1 MKTSSQLR
9 VLLVEDNANIANN
22 IADYFAKQDV
32 VIDFAY
38 KGKHG
43 CELAVSQYY
52 HCIILDI
59 MLPDIEGLEVCE
71 RIRAASERHI
81 PIIMLTARD
90 TLDDKLA
97 GFTHGADDYLTK
109 PFALE
114 ELYVRCLALSNRLN
128 MPQQGKVISIGDG
141 EKKITLEY
149 QRQQV
154 SRNNQL
160 LSLPPKVFSILQILI
175 ESHPRPVSKSE
186 LIDRVWGDNG
196 TDSDSLRSHI
206 YQLRKS
212 VDKPFKTDVIKTI
225 HSVGFSLD
233 I

>member
-1 MKTSSQLR
+1 MESRSQLR
-9 VLLVEDNANIANN
+9 ILLVEDNPAIANN
-22 IADYFAKQDV
+22 IADYFSKEDAIV
-32 VIDFAY
+32 DFAY
-38 KGKHG
+38 TGNHG
-43 CELAVSQYY
+43 CELATSQFY

-59 MLPDIEGLEVCE
+59 MLPDIEGLEVCK
-71 RIRAASERHI
+71 RIRTKSDRHI
-81 PIIMLTARD
+81 PILMLTARD
-90 TLDDKLA
+90 TLEDKLA

-114 ELYVRCLALSNRLN
+114 ELYVRCLALSNRINLPN
-128 MPQQGKVISIGDG
+128 QGRLMSIGVG
-141 EKKITLEY
+141 EKKLTLDY
-149 QRQQV
+149 QQQQV
-154 SRNNQL
+154 SRNDQL
-160 LSLPPKVFSILQILI
+160 LTLPPKIFLILQILM

-186 LIDRVWGDNG
+186 IVDRVWGENG

-212 VDKPFKTDVIKTI
+212 VDKPFQTSIIKTL

>member
-1 MKTSSQLR
+1 MVASSQLR
-9 VLLVEDNANIANN
+9 VLLVEDNIGIANN
-22 IADYFAKQDV
+22 IADYFTMHDA

-43 CELAVSQYY
+43 CELAASQYY

-71 RIRAASERHI
+71 KIRAASERHI

-114 ELYVRCLALSNRLN
+114 ELYIRCLTLSNRLN
-128 MPQQGKVISIGDG
+128 IPQQGKVTSIGDG
-141 EKKITLEY
+141 EKKLTLDY

-154 SRNNQL
+154 SRNKQL

-212 VDKPFKTDVIKTI
+212 VDKPFSADVVKTI
-225 HSVGFSLD
+225 HSVGFALD

>member
-1 MKTSSQLR
+1 MVVSSQLR
-9 VLLVEDNANIANN
+9 VLLVEDNIGIANN
-22 IADYFAKQDV
+22 IADYFTMHDA

-43 CELAVSQYY
+43 CELAASQYY

-71 RIRAASERHI
+71 RIRAASDRHI

-128 MPQQGKVISIGDG
+128 IPQQGKVTSIGDG
-141 EKKITLEY
+141 EKKLTLDY

-212 VDKPFKTDVIKTI
+212 VDKPFSTDVVKTI
-225 HSVGFSLD
+225 HSVGFALD